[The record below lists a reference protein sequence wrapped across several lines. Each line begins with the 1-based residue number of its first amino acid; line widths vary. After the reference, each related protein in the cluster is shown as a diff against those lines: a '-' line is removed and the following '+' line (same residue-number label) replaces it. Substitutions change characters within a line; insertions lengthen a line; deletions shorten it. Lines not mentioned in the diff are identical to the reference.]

1 MVDLSTEIKEQPS
14 FPMKQKV
21 LKIIL
26 EKKIIKIISYIICWG
41 KRKFLKLY
49 IYEFCQDLVAQC
61 KCKNNLI
68 TFSNSTA
75 NNSCSPLLF
84 IYYLRSVGY
93 WSWDCS
99 LTNYVNCIFNRVIW
113 DWNYRMNICYS
124 VNGDDDFDGDLAADN
139 SFINSFIKSIR
150 KSM

>member
-1 MVDLSTEIKEQPS
+1 M
-14 FPMKQKV
+14 
-21 LKIIL
+21 
-26 EKKIIKIISYIICWG
+26 EKKIIKITSYIICWG

-49 IYEFCQDLVAQC
+49 IYEFCQDLVAQCKWNVGKAWFTNNSYILVAQC

-84 IYYLRSVGY
+84 ICYLRSVGY

-99 LTNYVNCIFNRVIW
+99 LTNYVNFIFNRVIW

-124 VNGDDDFDGDLAADN
+124 VNGDDDIDGDLAADN